1 MEDFMKIDNLEQFY
15 NIINNNDINKSF
27 NKIMSKRDISNY
39 GNMIEWDIDILDKV
53 EIMMDIEK
61 EKSVHISDELFD
73 KMFEIL
79 FVIYDNIKLYN
90 RDKILENL

>member
-1 MEDFMKIDNLEQFY
+1 MKIDNLEQFY

-73 KMFEIL
+73 KMFEIPPCDL
-79 FVIYDNIKLYN
+79 HDNIKLYN